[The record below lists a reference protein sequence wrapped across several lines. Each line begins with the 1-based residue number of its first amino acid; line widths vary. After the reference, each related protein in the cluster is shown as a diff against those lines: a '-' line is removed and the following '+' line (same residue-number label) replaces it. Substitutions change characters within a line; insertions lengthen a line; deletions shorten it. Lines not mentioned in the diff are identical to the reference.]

1 MRGSRQRDNTFLEV
15 SKRLES
21 SAQLFCYLPFSSP
34 QDWYI
39 RLVKSQCWTR
49 SDSAL
54 LEGAELVNRLPPGDM
69 SAFMMN
75 SVWRREREARETL
88 SFFCCFPV

>member
-1 MRGSRQRDNTFLEV
+1 ME
-15 SKRLES
+15 
-21 SAQLFCYLPFSSP
+21 ALPCCLLLPAFSLT

-39 RLVKSQCWTR
+39 RLAQSQCWTR

-54 LEGAELVNRLPPGDM
+54 LEGAELLSQVPPDDL

-75 SVWRREREARETL
+75 SVWWGQRDAGVSLLTMVPL
-88 SFFCCFPV
+88 TFLL